1 MSELLAAGADVLLLD
16 IEGTTTPVDFVFGVL
31 FPFARDRAEAFL
43 RAHGAEPEVQADLA
57 QLRQEHAAETDAACP
72 AWVGDDPLAAVPY
85 LHWLIACDRKS
96 TGLKSLQGKIWDEGY
111 RDGSL
116 KAQVYDDVPRAF
128 ERWIAAGKQI
138 RIYSSGSVQAQQL
151 LFRYSEHGDLT
162 PHLSGYYDTRVGG
175 KREADSY
182 RRIVAD
188 IGVPAERVLFISDVV
203 AELEAA
209 REAGLQ
215 TLFSWRPGNA
225 SDDHQG
231 FTRIDGFDR
240 V

>member
-1 MSELLAAGADVLLLD
+1 MSDLLAANADVLLLD

-43 RAHGAEPEVQADLA
+43 RDHGSESAVQADLA
-57 QLRQEHAAETDAACP
+57 LLRQEHAGETDPACP
-72 AWVGDDPLAAVPY
+72 TWDTDEPWAAVPY
-85 LHWLIACDRKS
+85 IHWLIACDRKS

-116 KAQVYDDVPRAF
+116 KAQVYADVPRAF
-128 ERWIAAGKQI
+128 ARWLAAGKQI

-162 PHLSGYYDTRVGG
+162 TCLSGYYDTRVGG

-182 RRIVAD
+182 RGIVAD
-188 IGVPAERVLFISDVV
+188 IGASAERVLFISDVV

-209 REAGLQ
+209 QAAGLQ

-225 SDDHQG
+225 SDDSQG
-231 FTRIDGFDR
+231 FRRIDGFDA